1 MNFAQSAL
9 QLSLKANVWHMVLQF
24 CHDLVFTIVTN
35 KTQNM
40 VQSRQVDFS
49 WTRLPT
55 ISFYFARGKAS
66 GRGHGPTDDCR
77 IETLNCMFEFSP

>member
-9 QLSLKANVWHMVLQF
+9 QLSLKANVWRMVLQF